1 MAVLGPSEERRLAI
15 CDWLTANSI
24 DPSTVPLHSELH
36 VETKPNGTKVI
47 RYEAFVTEEGRKV
60 ASYTLDAIRETRE
73 APLLVEPPEHWPA

>member
-1 MAVLGPSEERRLAI
+1 MAVADLSEGRRLAI
-15 CDWLTANSI
+15 CEWLTANSI

-36 VETKPNGTKVI
+36 VDTKPDRTRFI
-47 RYEAFVTEEGRKV
+47 RYEAFVTENGRKV